1 MRSNDRKALHDK
13 DSNELKKLLDETRSA
28 LVALKLEHMQRKLK
42 NTQSMYTKRKEAARI
57 QTVLQEKETE
67 ERWKKEGK
75 KPRQTRQKGV

>member
-1 MRSNDRKALHDK
+1 MRSNDRKALHNK

-28 LVALKLEHMQRKLK
+28 FVALKLEHMQRKLK

-57 QTVLQEKETE
+57 QTILQEKETE

-75 KPRQTRQKGV
+75 KGV